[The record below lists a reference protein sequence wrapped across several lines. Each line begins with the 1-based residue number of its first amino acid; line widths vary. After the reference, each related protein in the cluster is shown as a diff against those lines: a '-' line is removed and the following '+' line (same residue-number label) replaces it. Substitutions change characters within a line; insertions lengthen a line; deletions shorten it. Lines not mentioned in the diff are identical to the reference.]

1 MCQAIDVAKWFI
13 KNNYEPCDTK
23 NGNMKLNKL
32 LYFAQLISL
41 VKRDKVLFNDNLSAF
56 KHGVVVENVRKEY
69 YNNYHNFIQTAQKSS
84 ITLSEE
90 EEEVLNITINIF
102 GQVNARELSQLT
114 HEHSCWK
121 DHYEKSKRGNGN
133 YDKQDG
139 IIPIN
144 EIVNNYQCDL
154 DLIRE
159 ILSAYEN
166 DNMDNTNDEKC
177 IEIKGVKFYY
187 NPNEVNINDNNIREI
202 LEGFPA
208 DDIAYTIYID
218 PTQGLVI
225 Y

>member
-13 KNNYEPCDTK
+13 KNGYEPCDTR

-41 VKRDKVLFNDNLSAF
+41 VKRDRVLFNDNLSAF
-56 KHGVVVENVRKEY
+56 KHGVVVENVRQEY
-69 YNNYHNFIQTAQKSS
+69 HNNYNNFIQTARKSS
-84 ITLSEE
+84 ITLADE
-90 EEEVLNITINIF
+90 EEEVLNITSNIF
-102 GQVNARELSQLT
+102 GQVDARELSQLT

-139 IIPIN
+139 IIPID

-154 DLIRE
+154 NLIRE
-159 ILSAYEN
+159 ILSAYEDCN
-166 DNMDNTNDEKC
+166 VSDEEC
-177 IEIKGVKFYY
+177 IEVNGVKFYY
-187 NPNEVNINDNNIREI
+187 DPNEVNITDSNIRQT
-202 LEGFPA
+202 LERFPA
-208 DDIAYTIYID
+208 DDIAYTVCMD
-218 PTQGLVI
+218 STQGLII